1 METEP
6 HLYGLMAEFET
17 SEELLRAA
25 QQAHQAGYRDMDA
38 YSPFEVEGLAEA
50 IGARTPWISY
60 IVLAG
65 GILGGV
71 GGYGMQWY
79 YSVIRYPISVGGKPL
94 HSWPAF
100 IPVTFELTILGAA
113 TAALLGMIL
122 LNGLP
127 ELYHPVFNLHSFG
140 RASQD
145 RFFLAIETKDP
156 KFDLK
161 QTRAFLENL
170 HAVEV
175 SEVEN

>member
-1 METEP
+1 MICGSIT
-6 HLYGLMAEFET
+6 
-17 SEELLRAA
+17 
-25 QQAHQAGYRDMDA
+25 Q
-38 YSPFEVEGLAEA
+38 
-50 IGARTPWISY
+50 RTTAVRSRRNKN
-60 IVLAG
+60 
-65 GILGGV
+65 V
-71 GGYGMQWY
+71 GPGHWPSNPQ
-79 YSVIRYPISVGGKPL
+79 ISVGGKPL